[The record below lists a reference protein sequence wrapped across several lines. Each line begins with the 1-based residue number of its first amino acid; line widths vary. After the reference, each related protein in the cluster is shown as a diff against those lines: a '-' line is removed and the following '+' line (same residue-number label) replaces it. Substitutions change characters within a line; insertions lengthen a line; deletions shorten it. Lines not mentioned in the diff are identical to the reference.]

1 MVMKQPIFFLICLF
15 LSIAPSI
22 QAQETAAVKYY
33 RDGEIALLEE
43 QPKKALRL
51 FKKAAR
57 ENPDLA
63 AAYRGMGVA
72 CEMLNDFEQAVNH
85 YEEVLAMDSMFSRL
99 LYYQLGE
106 VYYKI
111 GESERALELFKKFKS
126 LQDIDL
132 EHFSLNGDKEVDK
145 EKGAQEKIDGSI
157 RAVHITLDPERF
169 RQIEEIKNLGPSINS
184 KLDEVFPFLSNDQ
197 MLLFFTRRNISK
209 NDENLLYSE
218 WENHKWKNGNSV
230 GSSFNT
236 SSPEGMSTFVRDG
249 KLMYFTAC
257 QRETVLGYCDIWEAQ
272 VDHTTIKNVKAL
284 NGDAN
289 SERWESQPSISCDG
303 STLYF
308 ASKREGGYGGTD
320 IWYSTRDSDGYWSRP
335 KNMGP
340 RINTALDEEAPF
352 ITNDGKALY
361 FSSTGHL
368 GMGEQDIFVSY
379 LEDHNIWGT
388 PQNLG
393 PPVNTAYREFGFFLS
408 ADGHTGYFASNRPEG
423 LGGMDIYSFQL
434 NGDLYTEAITYV
446 EGYVTDSSSLEGM
459 KVKVYIEGREAI
471 STSDQGRFFLCIP
484 AKDTLD
490 ISVKVDKY
498 LPYYRTVAVPE
509 WDNRN
514 FFPINIKLRSI
525 NDLQPKSPPVV
536 KKDTV
541 VSRKIRQR
549 KHYTH
554 TIQFGFDSDVV
565 TPDELDKL
573 VDFVNSV
580 SDKEFLR
587 IEIIGYA
594 DDVGSEQY
602 NLELSENR
610 AKKIGLYMIERGIPS
625 DQLYREGRGEVKN
638 KRPKKENRKVELKIY
653 TIE

>member
-1 MVMKQPIFFLICLF
+1 MKAFQAFFIFLLF
-15 LSIAPSI
+15 FAI
-22 QAQETAAVKYY
+22 QQLKAQNTAAVEAY
-33 RDGEIALLEE
+33 RAGEIALLEE
-43 QPKKALRL
+43 NPKKALRL
-51 FKKAAR
+51 FKKAVK

-72 CEMLNDFEQAVNH
+72 CEMLNDYEQAVNH

-111 GESERALELFKKFKS
+111 GESERALELFKKYKD
-126 LQDIDL
+126 LQDVDL
-132 EHFSLNGDKEVDK
+132 VHFSLNGDKEVAKEQDVVDK
-145 EKGAQEKIDGSI
+145 VDGNI

-169 RQIEEIKNLGPSINS
+169 KQIESVENLGPAVNS
-184 KLDEVFPFLSNDQ
+184 ALDEVFPFLSNDQ
-197 MLLFFTRRNISK
+197 MLLFFTQRNISK

-218 WENHKWKNGNSV
+218 WDNTKWKKGNSV

-236 SSPEGMSTFVRDG
+236 NSPEGMSTFVRDG

-257 QRETVLGYCDIWEAQ
+257 QRETVMGYCDIWEAQ
-272 VDHTTIKNVKAL
+272 IDGTSIKNVKAL

-289 SERWESQPSISCDG
+289 SPRWESQPSISCDG

-320 IWYSTRDSDGYWSRP
+320 IWYSTRDGDGYWSRP
-335 KNMGP
+335 KNLGP

-352 ITNDGKALY
+352 ITNDGQALY

-379 LEDHNIWGT
+379 LDENGIWGE

-408 ADGHTGYFASNRPEG
+408 ADAHTGYFASNRPEG
-423 LGGMDIYSFQL
+423 QGGMDIYKFQL
-434 NGDLYTEAITYV
+434 TEGLYTEPITYV
-446 EGYVTDSSSLEGM
+446 EGYVTDSVTGEGIIT
-459 KVKVYIEGREAI
+459 KVLIEGREGVR
-471 STSDQGRFFLCIP
+471 TTEEGRFFLCVP
-484 AKDTLD
+484 AKDTLQM
-490 ISVKVDKY
+490 SVKQETY
-498 LPYYRTVAVPE
+498 LPYYKTVAIPD

-514 FFPINIKLRSI
+514 FFPINIKMRSI
-525 NDLQPKSPPVV
+525 KDLQPKAPPPPP
-536 KKDTV
+536 KDTIV
-541 VSRKIRQR
+541 APKIRQR

-554 TIQFGFDSDVV
+554 TVKFEFDSDKV
-565 TPDELDKL
+565 TPDEFDKL
-573 VDFVNSV
+573 VEFV
-580 SDKEFLR
+580 DKVAEKEVLR
-587 IEIIGYA
+587 IEIVGYA
-594 DDVGSEQY
+594 DDVGTEQY
-602 NLELSENR
+602 NLELSEKR

-638 KRPKKENRKVELKIY
+638 NRPKEENRKVELKIY